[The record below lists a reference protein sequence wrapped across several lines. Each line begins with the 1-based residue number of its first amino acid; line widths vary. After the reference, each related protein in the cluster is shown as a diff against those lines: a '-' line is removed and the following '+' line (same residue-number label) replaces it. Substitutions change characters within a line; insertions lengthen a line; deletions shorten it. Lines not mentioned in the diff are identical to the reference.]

1 MNPETP
7 TLGPNEAI
15 LHIWK
20 KQKKPSQECK
30 NVFFLLV
37 LPLENSLFW
46 WFVCEALFPVCV
58 TLLSL
63 AAWKLHLQTLMEHWD
78 LHWKTT
84 GSVSFSKFTP
94 DFLTTDQSV
103 QKSTNCRLSQT
114 DRLPKFIY
122 SQNCNF
128 QIPWVKRQIFKNY
141 FNFICEKIF
150 ENKFKLWEICIEFLR
165 RKSTES
171 S

>member
-1 MNPETP
+1 M
-7 TLGPNEAI
+7 
-15 LHIWK
+15 HIWK
-20 KQKKPSQECK
+20 KQKKSQVKNATLQEC
-30 NVFFLLV
+30 FFSCL

-58 TLLSL
+58 TLSL

-94 DFLTTDQSV
+94 DFLTNNQSV
-103 QKSTNCRLSQT
+103 QKYTNCCLSKT
-114 DRLPKFIY
+114 DKLLKLCLDKQVYYERDWIY
-122 SQNCNF
+122 GE
-128 QIPWVKRQIFKNY
+128 IFKNNINY
-141 FNFICEKIF
+141 VLEITI
-150 ENKFKLWEICIEFLR
+150 ENKFKLWEICIKFLR

>member
-1 MNPETP
+1 M
-7 TLGPNEAI
+7 
-15 LHIWK
+15 
-20 KQKKPSQECK
+20 
-30 NVFFLLV
+30 

-114 DRLPKFIY
+114 DKLPKFFQFKTSRLPSQWIKSRILKLISIIY
-122 SQNCNF
+122 LK
-128 QIPWVKRQIFKNY
+128 IPLIIKSS
-141 FNFICEKIF
+141 CEKSALNF
-150 ENKFKLWEICIEFLR
+150 WEENPLSHPKLKLFSKMIIAKATLEW
-165 RKSTES
+165 S
-171 S
+171 SWWKTTHNKCG